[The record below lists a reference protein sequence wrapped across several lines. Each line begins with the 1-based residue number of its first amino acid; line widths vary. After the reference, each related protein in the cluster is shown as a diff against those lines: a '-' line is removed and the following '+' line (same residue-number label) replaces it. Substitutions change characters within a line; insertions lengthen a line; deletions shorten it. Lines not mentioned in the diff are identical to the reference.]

1 MTIKTA
7 TREITKEEFLTAYN
21 AAPPE
26 IRKEVRRLLAED
38 CRSRGD
44 IAGAE
49 HLLNMKD

>member
-38 CRSRGD
+38 LRNKGD
-44 IAGAE
+44 VDGAE
-49 HLLNMKD
+49 RFLRIED